1 MSAPALPD
9 VPGID
14 VRHHDVR
21 ARDVR
26 FHVAEAGP
34 AGGDP
39 IVLVHGWPQHW
50 WTWRKLL
57 PGLTAAGYR
66 VVMPDLRGFGWSD
79 APPGDY
85 AKETLAAD
93 VVALL
98 DALGLDRVRLVG
110 HDWGAFA
117 GFLACLHAP
126 QRIERY
132 VACNIVHPWYRP
144 PKPSPAVLART
155 SYQFLL
161 ATPGVGERILRR
173 SPAFIRTVLTRG
185 AHPDFRWDDGVRE
198 VFAECFQE
206 PAHARATSA
215 LYRTFLRRE
224 LRELARGQY
233 DGRRLTVPTLLVTGS
248 HDPVITPQIFA
259 SAGAHADHLSTAV
272 LDRCGHFSTEE
283 APEALLERILGH
295 VAAPAR

>member
-1 MSAPALPD
+1 MLPE
-9 VPGID
+9 VPGVE
-14 VRHHDVR
+14 VRHADVR

-79 APPGDY
+79 APPGAYD
-85 AKETLAAD
+85 KETLAAD

-98 DALGLDRVRLVG
+98 DALGLERVRLVG

-117 GFLACLHAP
+117 GFLICLHTP
-126 QRIERY
+126 QRIARY

-144 PKPSPAVLART
+144 PKPSPAVLARA
-155 SYQFLL
+155 SYQFIL
-161 ATPGVGERILRR
+161 ATPVAGERVLR
-173 SPAFIRTVLTRG
+173 STALIRTVLRRG
-185 AHPDFRWDDGVRE
+185 AHPDFRWGEGARE
-198 VFAECFQE
+198 VFADRFRE
-206 PAHARATSA
+206 PARARATSA

-233 DGRRLTVPTLLVTGS
+233 DGRRLTVPTLFVTGS
-248 HDPVITPQIFA
+248 HDPVIRPETLE
-259 SAGAHADHLSTAV
+259 SARAHADQLSTAV
-272 LDRCGHFSTEE
+272 LDGCGHFSPEE
-283 APEALLERILGH
+283 APGALLERILEH
-295 VAAPAR
+295 VGAAGAGEQRA